1 MMTKK
6 TKRLYGRMQ
15 HGLEKKKTLRDSLLS
30 KRKSDDDNTGSDVVK
45 DQPVTVSA
53 VKRKRSASTK

>member
-30 KRKSDDDNTGSDVVK
+30 KRKSGDDNTGSEMVK
-45 DQPVTVSA
+45 DQSASVSA
-53 VKRKRSASTK
+53 VKRKRNASTK